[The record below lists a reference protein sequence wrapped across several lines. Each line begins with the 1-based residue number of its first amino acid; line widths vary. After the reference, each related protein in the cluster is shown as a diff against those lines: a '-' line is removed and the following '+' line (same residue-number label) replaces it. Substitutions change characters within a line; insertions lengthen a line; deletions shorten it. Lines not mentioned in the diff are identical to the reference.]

1 MAKGKRGLR
10 AQRRGKIPPG
20 SGTRHSP
27 LTLPGTIEGF
37 GVFARGV
44 LQSVG
49 WKRLLGILLVVVLVI
64 LFVLRALPGG
74 SAAMD
79 QDIEVISLALAG

>member
-1 MAKGKRGLR
+1 
-10 AQRRGKIPPG
+10 
-20 SGTRHSP
+20 
-27 LTLPGTIEGF
+27 
-37 GVFARGV
+37 
-44 LQSVG
+44 VG